1 MQAYY
6 FGYLGHAWLYTT
18 KMIVSTCRRLRCL
31 SACQKYTSSFSS
43 FLRYYILKNPT
54 IWLADSIL
62 THNSRTRIL
71 PDMRLVVKSNNIK
84 KIKKPLFWGHFG
96 PFLQKFVQKRI
107 FLKKR
112 ALSVFTYSNYLPL
125 SQKNQKITL
134 SQRRTDRRTG
144 RQLGRWTDRQQWFN
158 GTLHRIGVQKERIF
172 EAKHVFHANNWKK
185 KKFVENDHSF

>member
-1 MQAYY
+1 M
-6 FGYLGHAWLYTT
+6 T
-18 KMIVSTCRRLRCL
+18 
-31 SACQKYTSSFSS
+31 S
-43 FLRYYILKNPT
+43 FLRYYILKNSA

-84 KIKKPLFWGHFG
+84 KIKKTLFWGHFG
-96 PFLQKFVQKRI
+96 PFLQKFVQKKI

-185 KKFVENDHSF
+185 NSLLKMIIHSKDSLREMTLASPIYRQK